1 MKLAEAREK
10 QCPVLSIH
18 PDGFIQCKTTDC
30 MGWTF
35 VDAGV
40 EFVRTPA
47 ERRPQGEGWKA
58 GPVRDGVV
66 SWLRPMD
73 PEKRNGCCAFMQQA
87 HVTHIDTRQD
97 YARMLQPEEMEQ

>member
-1 MKLAEAREK
+1 MPAWSSSARLPSADRK
-10 QCPVLSIH
+10 
-18 PDGFIQCKTTDC
+18 GR
-30 MGWTF
+30 
-35 VDAGV
+35 AG
-40 EFVRTPA
+40 
-47 ERRPQGEGWKA
+47 KA